1 MKIAV
6 SSSGKTLESVVDE
19 RFGRAP
25 YFLIIDGDQFE
36 VVENPNLSAGGG
48 VGVQTA
54 QMLADRIV
62 EAVIAGNFG
71 PKAFE
76 VLSAAGIKTYS
87 ASGKKVSEAV
97 ELLNQGK
104 LEPVQGAN
112 KQSHW

>member
-6 SSSGKTLESVVDE
+6 SSSGKTRADNVDE

-25 YFLIIDGDQFE
+25 YFLIIDGDLVE

-54 QMLADRIV
+54 QMIADRGV

-71 PKAFE
+71 PKAFQ
-76 VLSAAGIKTYS
+76 VLEAAGIKAYS
-87 ASGKKVSEAV
+87 VSGKKVSEAV

-104 LEPVQGAN
+104 LELIQGAN
-112 KQSHW
+112 KNPHW

>member
-25 YFLIIDGDQFE
+25 YFLIIEDDE
-36 VVENPNLSAGGG
+36 VEAIENPNLSAGGG
-48 VGVQTA
+48 VGVQTS
-54 QMLADRIV
+54 QMLADKGV
-62 EAVIAGNFG
+62 DAVIAGNFG
-71 PKAFE
+71 PKAFQ
-76 VLSAAGIKTYS
+76 VLQAAGIKAYS

-112 KQSHW
+112 KNPHW